1 MFVLFCIPKWE
12 KQNRFEWGKIRNKI
26 NHGVIFPIFCSS
38 YPQIHPDFIQF
49 VFFRDGVIYPISI
62 HIPSSC
68 LPVQHQSRWWL
79 PASDLALWRGITDR
93 DAGGFVEETDEKPSQ
108 ESGWKRRRH
117 LCSVGTEWN
126 GKKPVT
132 SQFGDTSIPVSW
144 RMWGL
149 AYSGLRNIPLCH
161 TSLVQAVSSRVI
173 CRWISTLY
181 GWNQQLASSS
191 QHVPPA
197 PSLCILWI
205 SWCCRTPAHLK

>member
-1 MFVLFCIPKWE
+1 MEEKVCRDGSDIIWLVVWNIFYFPYIGNNNPNWLSYFSEGLKPSTTFVLPCSFFFASPNE
-12 KQNRFEWGKIRNKI
+12 KNKTVLNGKIRNKI

-93 DAGGFVEETDEKPSQ
+93 DAGGFVKETDEKPSQ

-126 GKKPVT
+126 GKKPVSLGT
-132 SQFGDTSIPVSW
+132 LPSQSAEGCWVWLTVVYEIYLSV
-144 RMWGL
+144 
-149 AYSGLRNIPLCH
+149 
-161 TSLVQAVSSRVI
+161 TLV
-173 CRWISTLY
+173 
-181 GWNQQLASSS
+181 
-191 QHVPPA
+191 
-197 PSLCILWI
+197 
-205 SWCCRTPAHLK
+205 